1 MVVDEVGSSLKTLK
15 GVTWAKRAK
24 TPLLPTHGHWEN
36 LSIIGGM
43 TMCGKVYQQSY
54 PHAIRAVQVVK
65 FFKHVLRHLEG
76 PLVIL
81 LDNARIHRAKVVQ
94 EFLKTEAGK
103 RITVFHTPP
112 YAPEFNP
119 IEWLWAWIKRMR
131 IQNLCPRNLVE
142 LKQAWHLGFRQVR
155 SRPELIRSFFRA
167 SSLDEFR

>member
-1 MVVDEVGSSLKTLK
+1 MVCDEVGSSLKTLK
-15 GVTWAKRAK
+15 GHTWAKRGK
-24 TPLLPTHGHWEN
+24 TPVLPTHGHWEN

-43 TMCGKVYQQSY
+43 TLCGKVYQQSY

-65 FFKHVLRHLEG
+65 FFKHLLQHLEG

-94 EFLKTEAGK
+94 DFLKTEAGK

-119 IEWLWAWIKRMR
+119 IEWLWSWIKRVR
-131 IQNLCPRNLVE
+131 LQNLCPKNRAE
-142 LKQAWHLGFRQVR
+142 LKQAWNLGFRQVR
-155 SRPELIRSFFRA
+155 SKPGLIPAFFRA
-167 SSLDEFR
+167 SSLGDFC